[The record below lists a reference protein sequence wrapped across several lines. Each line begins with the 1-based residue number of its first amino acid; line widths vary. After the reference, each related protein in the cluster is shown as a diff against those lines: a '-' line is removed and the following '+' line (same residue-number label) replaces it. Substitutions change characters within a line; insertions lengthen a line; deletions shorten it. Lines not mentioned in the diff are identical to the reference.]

1 MVLGEIIFG
10 EVFGS
15 HSTLIIRCLVVR
27 LWILMLNVFLFLF
40 FFVIF
45 VLSWHCYNYYT
56 IWNPNPLVEKDNWPS
71 RLFYISFIL
80 IAIIIPHI

>member
-15 HSTLIIRCLVVR
+15 HSTLIIRLFGGM
-27 LWILMLNVFLFLF
+27 IMDINVKCVFVFI

-45 VLSWHCYNYYT
+45 YVSYDCDRCYAK
-56 IWNPNPLVEKDNWPS
+56 INPIVEKDNWPS

-80 IAIIIPHI
+80 IAIIIPRI

>member
-1 MVLGEIIFG
+1 MFG
-10 EVFGS
+10 GMIMDINVKYVF
-15 HSTLIIRCLVVR
+15 
-27 LWILMLNVFLFLF
+27 VFI

-56 IWNPNPLVEKDNWPS
+56 IWNPNPIVEKDNWPS

-80 IAIIIPHI
+80 IAIIIPRI